1 MNYIPQGA
9 MHRMRAGYAD
19 GAPVRNRSFEQQRTR
34 SGNPN
39 MPIFNS
45 SSRQLLGAAGHMQP
59 RGGMGY
65 LGSNIVDQ
73 NAVNADP
80 QAYQEYLRQ
89 AALQQPN
96 SAFGQIGM
104 AQGYG
109 RPQAPQSPFGSPFS
123 GSLPQLMGGMAPTK
137 PAQSFHRPPV
147 NAPVGG
153 ALPGRGVMPQM
164 AAPEEQGS
172 RYVSY
177 FGRNLPIRMRG

>member
-65 LGSNIVDQ
+65 LGGS
-73 NAVNADP
+73 
-80 QAYQEYLRQ
+80 
-89 AALQQPN
+89 AAPP
-96 SAFGQIGM
+96 SV
-104 AQGYG
+104 GYM
-109 RPQAPQSPFGSPFS
+109 
-123 GSLPQLMGGMAPTK
+123 PQLMGAMAPTK
-137 PAQSFHRPPV
+137 PAASFHRPPV

-153 ALPGRGVMPQM
+153 ELPVRGVMPQM
-164 AAPEEQGS
+164 VPPQDLGS